1 MAETKT
7 RRARRRRLDNG
18 IRIQKYLTSSSS
30 PEEMLFKINEMIYS
44 QAGSSSRRNLRVPV
58 SIPVSYRIGGDDFTG
73 DTYTL
78 SQDGL
83 FIKTPEPLEKNTS
96 ISLKLNLPG
105 DSKEIKAEGE
115 VIDCMSPDDAV
126 SGGALSGMAV
136 VFHKIKQED
145 RKRIR
150 RYVKARAKDLFKAG

>member
-7 RRARRRRLDNG
+7 RRARRRRADNG
-18 IRIQKYLTSSSS
+18 LRIQKYLTSSSS

-44 QAGSSSRRNLRVPV
+44 QAASSSRKNLRVPV
-58 SIPVSYRIGGDDFTG
+58 SIPVDYRIEDNDFKA

-83 FIKTPEPLEKNTS
+83 FIKTPEPLEKDSS

-105 DSKEIKAEGE
+105 DSKEIKAEGK
-115 VIDCMSPDDAV
+115 VIGSMSLDDAV
-126 SGGALSGMAV
+126 GGGALSGMAV
-136 VFHKIKQED
+136 VFRKIKQED

-150 RYVKARAKDLFKAG
+150 RYVKARAKELFKAR